1 MEAQQAMFGMVLDP
15 LKLMGYC
22 PTTVEGQAALARG
35 VDQAGNIK
43 NLRPTASHIAPDMRG
58 CRAA

>member
-35 VDQAGNIK
+35 IDQAGNIK
-43 NLRPTASHIAPDMRG
+43 I
-58 CRAA
+58 